1 MVLISMQL
9 SIDCAQSFDGFIV
22 HLYSGDKKTD
32 SNVPQWRK
40 ELNKPVKAEFKNALL
55 ACERDAMTKG

>member
-40 ELNKPVKAEFKNALL
+40 ELHKPVKAEFKNALL